1 MIPAAIMRALTAPAL
16 DPNAFTATKWSTS
29 QDKAAFGGA
38 LLKFMAND
46 FPRNGFKKA
55 LYTRLSM
62 TFGHIAHNDVFGF
75 FSTFFEDE
83 TGKIDFLEQTLQW
96 PCWGDPAFTF
106 CDVERVIQTRLRS
119 SGLLDLKR
127 AQLAA
132 QARQRE
138 RAQFERLKAK
148 YEPAALRRP

>member
-1 MIPAAIMRALTAPAL
+1 
-16 DPNAFTATKWSTS
+16 
-29 QDKAAFGGA
+29 

-46 FPRNGFKKA
+46 FPRTGFKKA
-55 LYTRLSM
+55 LCTRLSM
-62 TFGHIAHNDVFGF
+62 TFGHIAHYNLPSY

-83 TGKIDFLEQTLQW
+83 TAKIDFIEQTLQW

-132 QARQRE
+132 QTRQRE

-148 YEPAALRRP
+148 YEPAAPETALAAAPAIAPTLTHPATPVQRFPQADLFDLFSR